1 MLSISGN
8 QDLVAEE
15 EGEQFARAIVELS
28 CDEAR
33 AFFLKHESYFTT
45 QLPPYFQ
52 FNGLLNEVSDVL
64 EGKQLNGLCR
74 PSPRRFDKV
83 NHTILTNKDGRFAWR
98 PLELIHPA
106 IYVSLIHN
114 ITEKA
119 QWQLICDR
127 FSQFRR
133 TENIRC
139 MSLPVESLTE
149 MSDDARQISHWWSD
163 VEQKS
168 IELGLDYEFIIRTDI
183 TDCYANIY
191 THSIAWAL
199 HSKELAKAFR
209 GPKDLI
215 GNIIDNHIQDMQQGQ
230 TNGIPQGPKVMDFI
244 AEMVLG
250 YADSDLVER
259 IRILDAPIDD
269 YQIIRY
275 RDDYRIFVN
284 SRNDGECILKC
295 LTEVL
300 IDLGLQ
306 LNPSKTD
313 ISGDVIQSSIKTDK
327 LGWIFRRQSADT
339 LQKSLLIIH
348 DHGMK
353 FPNSGSL
360 RRALRDYYETLVESK
375 SGTFPLPLI
384 SIVVDIAYRNPGT
397 YPVTVAILSKL
408 IDLLEVTTDE
418 KRRIIESIKRRF
430 SGLPNT
436 GYMQIWLQRISM
448 KFAQEVEF
456 DDPLCRLVSNEGEH
470 IWNNDWISY
479 RALLNAVDARKVID
493 SEEIEKLSPV
503 VPIDEIDLF
512 SSQYE

>member
-1 MLSISGN
+1 MLSISEN
-8 QDLVAEE
+8 QGLVVNEDD
-15 EGEQFARAIVELS
+15 EQKARAIVELS
-28 CDEAR
+28 SDEAR

-52 FNGLLNEVSDVL
+52 FSDFLSEVSSVL
-64 EGKQLNGLCR
+64 EGKQLSGLCHL
-74 PSPRRFDKV
+74 SPRRFDKV

-114 ITEKA
+114 ITENT

-127 FSQFRR
+127 FKQFQR

-139 MSLPVESLTE
+139 MSLPIESLTE
-149 MSDDARQISHWWSD
+149 MSDDARQISQWWSD

-168 IELGLDYEFIIRTDI
+168 IELALDYEFIIRTDI

-199 HSKELAKAFR
+199 HSRELAKACR
-209 GPKDLI
+209 GPDSLL
-215 GNIIDNHIQDMQQGQ
+215 GNTIDSHIQDMRQGQ
-230 TNGIPQGPKVMDFI
+230 TNGIPQGPKVMDLI

-250 YADSDLVER
+250 FADKNLAER
-259 IRILDAPIDD
+259 IESLESPIGD

-284 SRNDGECILKC
+284 SRNDGERILKC

-313 ISGDVIQSSIKTDK
+313 ISGNIVQSSIKTDK

-339 LQKSLLIIH
+339 LQKRLLIIH
-348 DHGMK
+348 DHSINH
-353 FPNSGSL
+353 PDSGSL
-360 RRALRDYYETLVESK
+360 RRALRDYYEALVESK
-375 SGTFPLPLI
+375 SGAFPLPLI
-384 SIVVDIAYRNPGT
+384 SIIVDIAYRNPET
-397 YPVTVAILSKL
+397 YPITVAILSRL

-418 KRRIIESIKRRF
+418 KRSIIERIKRKF
-430 SGLPNT
+430 AGLPNT

-448 KFAQEVEF
+448 KFAQGVEF
-456 DDPLCRLVSNEGEH
+456 DDPLCQLVNKENDH
-470 IWNNDWISY
+470 IWNNDWVSY
-479 RALLNAVDARKVID
+479 RKLFHAVDARKVVD
-493 SEEIEKLSPV
+493 WDEIEKLSPV

-512 SSQYE
+512 LSHYE